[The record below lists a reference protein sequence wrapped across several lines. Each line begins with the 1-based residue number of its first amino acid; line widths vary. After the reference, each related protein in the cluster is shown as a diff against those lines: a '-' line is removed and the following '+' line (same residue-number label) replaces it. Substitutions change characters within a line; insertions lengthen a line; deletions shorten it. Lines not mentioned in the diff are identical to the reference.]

1 MREHGIT
8 GGQDHMTKEN
18 GSAGHINHK
27 ERERHTVS
35 AHAGSC
41 LPRAHK
47 EMLQL
52 PVIAVSVSTVVGA
65 TLIYSATG
73 AMGIDDTLVPAQR
86 VILGGLSAVM
96 CWPLFHSM
104 IATILYLARR
114 LQPYQILTIW
124 AASILFLAIPCA
136 AVGYAIIGLFGLNDV
151 PLLKIYLNF
160 GVGLAACS
168 TVLLYMA
175 CLRAKLRHTA
185 ESAFSEAHAVPEG
198 SASADT
204 RETPYRPE
212 KPGAPGELGGPGWT
226 APETHV
232 PAIKAAEGS
241 VPEDGRSEGNPSP
254 TETAAVSS
262 AASRDGDTGEERPTA
277 GSHGATEQPPKFLER
292 LPPKLGR
299 DVIYLNV
306 SGHYVNAVTTEGA
319 GVILMRFADAV
330 AELGDVGIQVHRSY
344 WVAHRHITG
353 IFRRDERTMV
363 RVTGGHELPVS
374 RTHLSAVSAFIP
386 QVARGSISDRQGS

>member
-1 MREHGIT
+1 
-8 GGQDHMTKEN
+8 MTQ
-18 GSAGHINHK
+18 SCA
-27 ERERHTVS
+27 RHTVS

-47 EMLQL
+47 EMVQL

-65 TLIYSATG
+65 TLVYSVTG
-73 AMGIDDTLVPAQR
+73 AMGIDDTLGPAQR
-86 VILGGLSAVM
+86 VFLGGLCAVL

-104 IATILYLARR
+104 VATILYLARR

-136 AVGYAIIGLFGLNDV
+136 AVGYAIIGLFGLSDV
-151 PLLKIYLNF
+151 PFLKIYLNF

-185 ESAFSEAHAVPEG
+185 ETAFPDAHAVPAG

-204 RETPYRPE
+204 LDTPYRPE
-212 KPGAPGELGGPGWT
+212 KPGAPGELGGRGST

-262 AASRDGDTGEERPTA
+262 AASRDGDTDEERPNA
-277 GSHGATEQPPKFLER
+277 GSHGATEQPPRFLER
-292 LPPKLGR
+292 LPAKLGR
-299 DVIYLNV
+299 DVVYLNV
-306 SGHYVNAVTTEGA
+306 SGHYVNAGHHRGLGSYSDAICGRRRRARRPGDAGA
-319 GVILMRFADAV
+319 SLL
-330 AELGDVGIQVHRSY
+330 LGSASPHHR
-344 WVAHRHITG
+344 
-353 IFRRDERTMV
+353 D
-363 RVTGGHELPVS
+363 
-374 RTHLSAVSAFIP
+374 LSARRAHHGARYRGAR
-386 QVARGSISDRQGS
+386 VARKPYASVGRARVHPSGREGQPL

>member
-1 MREHGIT
+1 
-8 GGQDHMTKEN
+8 MTQSCAK
-18 GSAGHINHK
+18 
-27 ERERHTVS
+27 HTVS

-65 TLIYSATG
+65 TLIYSVTG

-86 VILGGLSAVM
+86 VFLGGLCAVM

-104 IATILYLARR
+104 NATILYLARR

-124 AASILFLAIPCA
+124 AASFLLLAIPCA

-151 PLLKIYLNF
+151 PLLKIFLNF

-168 TVLLYMA
+168 TVLVYMA

-185 ESAFSEAHAVPEG
+185 ETAFPEARAVPEG
-198 SASADT
+198 STSADA
-204 RETPYRPE
+204 REMPYRPE
-212 KPGAPGELGGPGWT
+212 QPGAHGELGGRGGT

-232 PAIKAAEGS
+232 PAIKVAEGS
-241 VPEDGRSEGNPSP
+241 APEDRRSEGNRSP

-262 AASRDGDTGEERPTA
+262 AASRDSDTDEERPTA
-277 GSHGATEQPPKFLER
+277 GSHGATEQPPRFLER
-292 LPPKLGR
+292 LPAKLGR

-306 SGHYVNAVTTEGA
+306 SGHYVNAVTTEGS

-374 RTHLSAVSAFIP
+374 RTHLSAVGAFIP
-386 QVARGSISDRQGS
+386 QVARGSIFDRQGS